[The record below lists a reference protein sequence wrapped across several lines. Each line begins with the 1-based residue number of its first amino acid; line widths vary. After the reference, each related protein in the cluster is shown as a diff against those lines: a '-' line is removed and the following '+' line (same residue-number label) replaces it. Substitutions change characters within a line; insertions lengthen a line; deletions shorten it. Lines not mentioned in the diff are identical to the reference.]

1 MLGTIAAIII
11 VFWFYQTA
19 VTQGKDPL
27 ASAFLGFVVF
37 IIPSAAW
44 TFLVTPSM
52 RASVEHNPNFLLA
65 LFSQYAYIVV
75 ACICAAWVRSRHF
88 KS

>member
-19 VTQGKDPL
+19 LTKGKDPL

-44 TFLVTPSM
+44 TFLVTPSI
-52 RASVEHNPNFLLA
+52 RASVEHSPSFLLA
-65 LFSQYAYIVV
+65 LFSQYAYIVI
-75 ACICAAWVRSRHF
+75 AFICAAWVRSRHF
-88 KS
+88 NA